1 MKENK
6 TTSKMN
12 QNKFYLQL
20 FIVFT
25 FVFAVFSNI
34 AFSKNGSGSSGINI
48 SITGDN
54 KPEREQPKYSEVRIY
69 ATNEYDFK
77 RMTELGLSIDHSIRK
92 PGFYLD
98 AWLSEYEIDLLKR
111 SGVRYE
117 TLKADW
123 DEYYNNQSKMTQ
135 QEKLSQMRKAK
146 EKDNV
151 SHSIFGSMGG
161 YLKYSEVV
169 SKLDSMRLEF
179 PQFISQKF
187 SIGNTHE
194 GRTMWAVRVTKNPD
208 APTSRPEVFY
218 NALIHAREPESME
231 TQMYY
236 FYWLF
241 ENYGSDPVATY
252 ILNNREIYWMP
263 VFNADGYVYN
273 ETTNPNGGGMWRCNR
288 RGNGSCGWVDLNRNF
303 GTYEFWNSPNGGS
316 LTDSCAGGQGTYR
329 GSSPFSEI
337 ETRNVMNFVNSRN
350 FNSAFNAH
358 TYGNYLIKPWDWLDP
373 QPTPDDNK
381 FNQFLDDMSQNN
393 QYIYGSSTQTLGY
406 YIRGG
411 ATDWFY
417 NDSAH
422 SGHHIFGIL
431 PETGPSFW
439 PAQNEIIPLARKMLY
454 SNQYISLIAGA
465 FIDPVSQKFNQ
476 TSYNPGDNGNLKFV
490 FKNKGLL
497 NASNVK
503 ISLTPL
509 SANLSIPIQQYFFS
523 VINSFAADSITFNFT
538 VSGTV
543 STNTAIPA
551 ELKIMNDTSV
561 IFSKRINVLIGN
573 GNIVVNDNAEGNFSN
588 WVTNEGW
595 GITSAQSN
603 SPIHSFTDSP
613 SGQYQINANNSI
625 TMANA
630 MNVNSTQVISLQYS
644 HKYSVEE
651 YYDFCIAEVSGA
663 NDTSWQPVR
672 SYTGSMTGWTSET
685 FDITDYVSE
694 LSQIKIRF
702 RLSSDYLTNDDGW
715 YVDDI
720 KVSSYNLDPV
730 GISSNNEIVNSFSL
744 SQNYPN
750 PFNPVTN
757 LEFGISELGFVTLKI
772 YDILGKEVATL
783 VNENLKPGTYKYN
796 FNASNLSSG
805 IYFYRIKAL
814 DFVQTRSMMLLK

>member
-1 MKENK
+1 MKGDK
-6 TTSKMN
+6 TNSKMRQN
-12 QNKFYLQL
+12 QVYFQL
-20 FIVFT
+20 FIAFT
-25 FVFAVFSNI
+25 IAIALSSNTS
-34 AFSKNGSGSSGINI
+34 FSKNESGSLGINKSI
-48 SITGDN
+48 SGD
-54 KPEREQPKYSEVRIY
+54 KSSESKQSKYSEVRIY
-69 ATNEYDFK
+69 ATNENDFK
-77 RMTELGLSIDHSIRK
+77 RMTDLGLSIDHSIRK

-111 SGVRYE
+111 SGVSYE
-117 TLKADW
+117 ILNADW
-123 DEYYNNQSKMTQ
+123 DEYFNAQPKMTH
-135 QEKLSQMRKAK
+135 QEKIYQMNKAK

-151 SHSIFGSMGG
+151 SHSIYGTMGG

-169 SKLDSMRLEF
+169 AKLDSMRLEY

-194 GRTMWAVRVTKNPD
+194 GRTMWAVRVTRNPD
-208 APTSRPEVFY
+208 APTGRPEVFY
-218 NALIHAREPESME
+218 NALIHSREPESME
-231 TQMYY
+231 TQIYY

-241 ENYGSDPVATY
+241 ENYGTDPVATY

-263 VFNADGYVYN
+263 VFNVDGYVFN

-288 RGNGSCGWVDLNRNF
+288 HGNGSCGWVDLNRNF

-316 LTDSCAGGQGTYR
+316 LTDSCASGQGTYR
-329 GSSPFSEI
+329 GTSPFSEI

-358 TYGNYLIKPWDWLDP
+358 SFGNYLIKPWDWLDP

-381 FNQFLDDMSQNN
+381 FNQFLDDMSENN
-393 QYIYGSSTQTLGY
+393 QYVYGSSSQTLGY

-417 NDSAH
+417 NNSAH
-422 SGHHIFGIL
+422 SGHHRFGIL
-431 PETGPSFW
+431 PETGTSFW
-439 PAQNEIIPLARKMLY
+439 PAQNEIIPLAQKMLY

-465 FIDPVSQKFNQ
+465 FTDPVSQKFNQ
-476 TSYNPGDNGNLKFV
+476 TTYNPGDNGNFKLV

-509 SANLSIPIQQYFFS
+509 SVNLTIPTQQFIFS

-538 VSGTV
+538 VSGSV
-543 STNTAIPA
+543 LANTAIPA
-551 ELKIMNDTSV
+551 ELKITNDTSL
-561 IFSKRINVLIGN
+561 IYSKRINILIGN
-573 GNIVVNDNAEGNFSN
+573 GNIVINDNAESNFSN
-588 WVTNEGW
+588 WITNEGW
-595 GITSAQSN
+595 AITSAQSN
-603 SPIHSFTDSP
+603 SPTHSFTDSP
-613 SGQYQINANNSI
+613 AGEYQINANNSM

-651 YYDFCIAEVSGA
+651 YYDFCITEVSNS
-663 NDTSWQPVR
+663 NDTSWQPIK
-672 SYTGSMTGWTSET
+672 SYTGSITGWTSEA
-685 FDITDYVSE
+685 FDITDYVSD

-715 YVDDI
+715 YVDDVKI
-720 KVSSYNLDPV
+720 SSYNLDPV
-730 GISSNNEIVNSFSL
+730 GISSNNEIANSYSL

-750 PFNPVTN
+750 PFNPSTMIRYEIPVSN
-757 LEFGISELGFVTLKI
+757 FVTLKI
-772 YDILGKEVATL
+772 FDALGKEVASL
-783 VNENLKPGTYKYN
+783 VNEKQNAGSYTVD
-796 FNASNLSSG
+796 FNGSNLSSG
-805 IYFYRIKAL
+805 IYFYRINSGE
-814 DFVQTRSMMLLK
+814 FIQTKSMMLLK

>member
-1 MKENK
+1 MKK
-6 TTSKMN
+6 YIQFLTVVVI
-12 QNKFYLQL
+12 F
-20 FIVFT
+20 FT
-25 FVFAVFSNI
+25 IYSSNL
-34 AFSKNGSGSSGINI
+34 FSKDYESNS
-48 SITGDN
+48 TD
-54 KPEREQPKYSEVRIY
+54 PKYSQVRIF
-69 ATNEYDFK
+69 ATNESDFK
-77 RMTELGLSIDHSIRK
+77 RMSEKGLTIDHSIRK

-98 AWLSEYEIDLLKR
+98 AWLSEYEIDLLIK

-117 TLKADW
+117 ILVNDW
-123 DEYYNNQSKMTQ
+123 NEYYINQPKMSRF
-135 QEKLSQMRKAK
+135 EVNAQMKSAK

-151 SHSIFGSMGG
+151 SHSIYGTMGG
-161 YLKYSEVV
+161 YLKFSEVV
-169 SKLDSMRLEF
+169 AKLDSMRLEF

-187 SIGNTHE
+187 SIGNTYE

-208 APTSRPEVFY
+208 APTGRPEVFY

-241 ENYGSDPVATY
+241 ENYGIDPVATY

-273 ETTNPNGGGMWRCNR
+273 ETANPNGGGMWRCNR
-288 RGNGSCGWVDLNRNF
+288 RGSGNCGWVDLNRNF

-316 LTDSCAGGQGTYR
+316 LTDSCAGGQATYR
-329 GSSPFSEI
+329 GTSPFSEI

-358 TYGNYLIKPWDWLDP
+358 TYGNYLVKPWDWIDP
-373 QPTPDDNK
+373 QPTPDDSK
-381 FNQFLDDMSQNN
+381 FNQILSDMSGSN

-406 YIRGG
+406 FIRGG

-439 PAQNEIIPLARKMLY
+439 PAQNEIIPLAQKMLY
-454 SNQYISLIAGA
+454 SNQYMSLIAGP

-476 TSYNPGDNGNLKFV
+476 INYNPGDNGNFKLV

-509 SANLSIPIQQYFFS
+509 SANLTIPVQQYIFS
-523 VINSFAADSITFNFT
+523 GINSFATDSIVFNFT
-538 VSGTV
+538 VGGSV
-543 STNTAIPA
+543 VTNTAIPA

-561 IFSKRINVLIGN
+561 LFSKRINVLIGS
-573 GNIVVNDNAEGNFSN
+573 GNIVVNDNAEGSFSN

-595 GITSAQSN
+595 GITSLQSN
-603 SPIHSFTDSP
+603 SPTHSFTDSP
-613 SGQYQINANNSI
+613 SGQYQINANNSM

-630 MNVNSTQVISLQYS
+630 MNVNSTQVISLNYS

-651 YYDFCIAEVSGA
+651 YYDFCIAEVSSA
-663 NDTSWQPVR
+663 DDTSWQPVK
-672 SYTGSMTGWTSET
+672 SYTGSMTGWTSEI
-685 FDITDYVSE
+685 FDLTDYVSE

-715 YVDDI
+715 YVDDVKI
-720 KVSSYNLDPV
+720 STYNLDPV
-730 GISSNNEIVNSFSL
+730 GISSNSDIVKSYSL

-757 LEFGISELGFVTLKI
+757 LEFEISKSGFVSLKI
-772 YDILGKEVATL
+772 YDMLGKEVASL
-783 VNENLKPGTYKYN
+783 VNESLQPGTYKYI
-796 FNASNLSSG
+796 FNASDLSSG
-805 IYFYRIKAL
+805 IYFYRITAG
-814 DFVQTRSMMLLK
+814 DFIQTRSMMLLK